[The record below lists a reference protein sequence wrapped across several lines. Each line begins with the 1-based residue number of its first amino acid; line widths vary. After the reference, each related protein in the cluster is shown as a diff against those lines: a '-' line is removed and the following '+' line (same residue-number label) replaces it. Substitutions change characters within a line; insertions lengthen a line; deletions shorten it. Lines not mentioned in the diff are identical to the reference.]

1 LNASRSIEASNSIAA
16 DYPSATNASY
26 RIKVVNCGWLL
37 ISQVAGF
44 SFGMVRKL
52 ITARHGPA
60 TSERNKMKG
69 RKKLQSICMPLMNIA
84 HEETQASYY

>member
-1 LNASRSIEASNSIAA
+1 
-16 DYPSATNASY
+16 
-26 RIKVVNCGWLL
+26 
-37 ISQVAGF
+37 
-44 SFGMVRKL
+44 MVRKL

-69 RKKLQSICMPLMNIA
+69 RKKLQSISMPLINIA